1 MDKHNMG
8 DSNIRT
14 KVTGFFLIITLI
26 SFVVLITTWQGYKAS
41 EVEYKEKKELSKQV
55 KISNE
60 QIENRISKQNEK
72 LSLSNVKKQ
81 SEQFYNLFFN
91 WNSWQKYTSNMLEIQ
106 KEFPQLQK
114 NTSIDITGNTVGTG
128 TSPISSYDV
137 KYYIN
142 GEKGKVLAVIVQ
154 LRNTSTSTKTTI
166 WRGVTHVNN
175 ENLFYVDELDP
186 YSRLD

>member
-1 MDKHNMG
+1 MDKR
-8 DSNIRT
+8 NIKDRDIEN
-14 KVTGFFLIITLI
+14 KVTGFFLLVSLI
-26 SFVVLITTWQGYKAS
+26 ALVALVVTWQGYKAS
-41 EVEYKEKKELSKQV
+41 EVEYAEKKELSKQI
-55 KISNE
+55 KTSNE
-60 QIENRISKQNEK
+60 EVETLITNQNDK
-72 LSLSNVKKQ
+72 LNLSNVKKQ

-106 KEFPQLQK
+106 KEFPQLEK
-114 NTSIDITGNTVGTG
+114 NTSIDITGNMVGTG

-154 LRNTSTSTKTTI
+154 LRNTATSTKTTI